1 MYTLM
6 TRFFIT
12 LSGTAGDSSDDAG
25 SSSRESIAASLHSAS
40 AVQEAELLEI
50 EKMDGIWRQSS
61 CRTSPTPSTQD
72 VQRAKR

>member
-25 SSSRESIAASLHSAS
+25 SSSRESIAASLDSAS

-50 EKMDGIWRQSS
+50 EKMD
-61 CRTSPTPSTQD
+61 
-72 VQRAKR
+72 

>member
-1 MYTLM
+1 M

-25 SSSRESIAASLHSAS
+25 SSSRESIAASLHNAS

-50 EKMDGIWRQSS
+50 EKMDGFGGRAHAEQAPPPLH
-61 CRTSPTPSTQD
+61 RMYKE
-72 VQRAKR
+72 QRGT